1 MGENRTGN
9 IILQWNVLE
18 YSTEAKSYKDIPF
31 KKEFFKNPQAEGK
44 HLQEHSKQKDQNKM
58 L

>member
-1 MGENRTGN
+1 M
-9 IILQWNVLE
+9 LE
-18 YSTEAKSYKDIPF
+18 YGTEAKRYKDIPF